1 MSSVELD
8 TRFRIAPN
16 VTFRS
21 LGDGQGAVVVETK
34 SGQLYTCNDTTTA
47 FLDSVDGSRSL
58 AEIVDRLHAMF
69 DVDRDTLET
78 DLRSIA
84 TDLVDNGLIASVGH
98 E

>member
-1 MSSVELD
+1 MTAIELE
-8 TRFRIAPN
+8 TKFRIAPN

-58 AEIVDRLHAMF
+58 NEIVERLHGMF
-69 DVDRDTLET
+69 DVDRAMLET
-78 DLRSIA
+78 DLRGIA
-84 TDLVDNGLIASVGH
+84 ADLVENGLIAPVGH